1 MLETLAKS
9 IDEAFSGRVSTLVSG
24 GRLKIEL
31 DGLELIV
38 NESGRTQ
45 SVSRIRPARLKVD
58 VYDGCGAVPATG
70 AAVAANI

>member
-1 MLETLAKS
+1 MATLA
-9 IDEAFSGRVSTLVSG
+9 ALLSG

-31 DGLELIV
+31 DGLELVV
-38 NESGRTQ
+38 NESGQTQ

>member
-31 DGLELIV
+31 DGLELVV
-38 NESGRTQ
+38 NESGRT
-45 SVSRIRPARLKVD
+45 P
-58 VYDGCGAVPATG
+58 
-70 AAVAANI
+70 N